1 VRSAASGHDANR
13 LPFLCA
19 ALFSPKE
26 PCTSRKKALFLLH
39 KTVLFPISISTCVL
53 AASERDAARL
63 PLLRPF
69 ARETGFFCGRYRALL
84 GKRALHKGATMRR
97 GFLFFV
103 LNALPQKNPT
113 SPAKE
118 PCISRKKALY
128 FRKSVLYFPYSRP
141 CAKCSK

>member
-1 VRSAASGHDANR
+1 VNR

-26 PCTSRKKALFLLH
+26 PCTSRQKDVFLLH
-39 KTVLFPISISTCVL
+39 KTVLSRISIRVL

-84 GKRALHKGATMRR
+84 GKRALHKGATMWR

-113 SPAKE
+113 SPAKA
-118 PCISRKKALY
+118 PCISRKRAL
-128 FRKSVLYFPYSRP
+128 
-141 CAKCSK
+141 